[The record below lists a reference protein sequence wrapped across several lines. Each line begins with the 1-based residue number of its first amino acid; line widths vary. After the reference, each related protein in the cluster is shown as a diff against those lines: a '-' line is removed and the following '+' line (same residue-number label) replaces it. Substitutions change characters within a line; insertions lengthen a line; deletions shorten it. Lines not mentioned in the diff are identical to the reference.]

1 MSSIKSRITNRRKAL
16 RDLTGL
22 GAIAGMLPL
31 LGRFGDEQSPMSLFP
46 AAFAQ
51 GAPGIGAGQGN
62 VAFLLGAK
70 MEAVPMAEWEPKSS
84 DAGAE
89 VGRFRIAHG
98 EQAVSRAPADAS
110 RYTAKAYDFAG
121 GSLRVLTWKK
131 GTPVVHQI
139 TYETEIMVLE
149 GSVELTPPY
158 GIAGPSAKLKKG
170 DALFMPSGTLRNLKT
185 TSDTVLLQAFVAGTS
200 DKPKGSIVYEIGR
213 AHV

>member
-46 AAFAQ
+46 ATFAQ

-98 EQAVSRAPADAS
+98 EQDQLVGLGDSFRIPVIGVLAQLGAVARHELFQDPRAGA
-110 RYTAKAYDFAG
+110 RGLFG
-121 GSLRVLTWKK
+121 
-131 GTPVVHQI
+131 
-139 TYETEIMVLE
+139 
-149 GSVELTPPY
+149 ELAP
-158 GIAGPSAKLKKG
+158 IAA
-170 DALFMPSGTLRNLKT
+170 
-185 TSDTVLLQAFVAGTS
+185 
-200 DKPKGSIVYEIGR
+200 
-213 AHV
+213 